1 MHTHLLAGVTHRPA
15 SAPRPAPTILVFD
28 SGLGGLTVFAEVAK
42 ARPDAR
48 FVYAADDAGFPYG
61 RFAEGTLAERVAL
74 VLERLIERHAPDLVI
89 VACNTASTVDVVLP
103 HLRRRFA
110 LPIVGT
116 VPPIKPAAALSRSGL
131 VSILATPGTVS
142 RAYTQS
148 LVDAFGG
155 ACRVTLVGSPR
166 LAELAT
172 AALAGESVR
181 DDEVLDEIRPA
192 FIDADDRRTDVVGL
206 GCTHYPLLLD
216 RFERLAPWPVTWVDP
231 APAVA
236 RRVLQLLGPPVPGTP
251 PEDKGAAAVFTAG
264 ATVTAALRAALAA
277 RGLPRIAVEPLPL
290 AAA

>member
-1 MHTHLLAGVTHRPA
+1 
-15 SAPRPAPTILVFD
+15 
-28 SGLGGLTVFAEVAK
+28 
-42 ARPDAR
+42 
-48 FVYAADDAGFPYG
+48 
-61 RFAEGTLAERVAL
+61 
-74 VLERLIERHAPDLVI
+74 
-89 VACNTASTVDVVLP
+89 VDVVLP

-251 PEDKGAAAVFTAG
+251 PEDKEAAAVFTAG

>member
-1 MHTHLLAGVTHRPA
+1 MHAHLLAGVAHRPA

-155 ACRVTLVGSPR
+155 ACRVALVGSAR

-172 AALAGESVR
+172 AALAGEPVR

-192 FIDADDRRTDVVGL
+192 FIDADGRRTDVVGL

-236 RRVLQLLGPPVPGTP
+236 RRVSQLLGPPVPGPP
-251 PEDKGAAAVFTAG
+251 PEDTGAAAVFTTG